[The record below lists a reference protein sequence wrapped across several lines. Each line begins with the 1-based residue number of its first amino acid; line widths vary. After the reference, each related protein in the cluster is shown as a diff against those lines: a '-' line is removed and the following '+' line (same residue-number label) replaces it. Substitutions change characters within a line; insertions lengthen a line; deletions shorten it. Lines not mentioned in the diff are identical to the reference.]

1 MKGNRWKRMGILFCV
16 ALLVCGVTGCGTEV
30 EENKDFNLT
39 KIEIDLPPFMPK
51 MDASKDIEALEI
63 TRGPI
68 INETTFPEEL
78 LRKKAQEADLN
89 EDGRL
94 SREEAKTVTKLH
106 LKKLADADAKDA
118 MEDEPLPEYKVT
130 DFVFDLEGIQYFTE
144 LSELTV
150 NLLGGE
156 AFVEGGTEEELHV
169 TTKNF
174 NRLYA
179 CKILKKLSLYEIDIP
194 SLELSEFPNL
204 KRLELNFMYN
214 LDTVNTGTHG
224 NLSAL
229 WISECHKLETVDLS
243 GMENIKTVDIVRND
257 SLKNV
262 TFGEANGK
270 LENIQLNG
278 LKRLTE
284 FDISGLENLKSL
296 NLTEVG
302 LTDLDVSE
310 NTGLEQF
317 CAEGLQLDTL
327 DLSNNPNVTYVIND
341 KDSFRTI
348 LLPKENRIDMIRWT
362 NSKVTEFPVENL
374 NPETL
379 TGIDIQGTAI
389 KELDV
394 SGYPKLEY
402 LYYDEDVT
410 KIKR

>member
-1 MKGNRWKRMGILFCV
+1 
-16 ALLVCGVTGCGTEV
+16 
-30 EENKDFNLT
+30 
-39 KIEIDLPPFMPK
+39 
-51 MDASKDIEALEI
+51 
-63 TRGPI
+63 
-68 INETTFPEEL
+68 
-78 LRKKAQEADLN
+78 
-89 EDGRL
+89 
-94 SREEAKTVTKLH
+94 
-106 LKKLADADAKDA
+106 
-118 MEDEPLPEYKVT
+118 
-130 DFVFDLEGIQYFTE
+130 
-144 LSELTV
+144 
-150 NLLGGE
+150 
-156 AFVEGGTEEELHV
+156 
-169 TTKNF
+169 
-174 NRLYA
+174 
-179 CKILKKLSLYEIDIP
+179 
-194 SLELSEFPNL
+194 
-204 KRLELNFMYN
+204 
-214 LDTVNTGTHG
+214 
-224 NLSAL
+224 
-229 WISECHKLETVDLS
+229 
-243 GMENIKTVDIVRND
+243 MENIKTVDIVRND